1 MISWAQIEKQVSA
14 WKKKPGAGTASAL
27 DRSLK
32 RCASQMDRLGA
43 FLVQPHA
50 ELSFSKVVVRL
61 SEDGGYPEWGCRY
74 DAERDVFELNA
85 VGIVLFH
92 EHCLECR
99 EREGV
104 EELPFSERRL
114 VKYEAELSK
123 LPCRLFPMLL
133 LLQEVGRVLEVTQ
146 MERRRS
152 TSHQEFDAYDLAYL
166 NFVWAFRQLENIYL
180 KLHGTPLR
188 TDFNFTWF
196 ESTWVT
202 GTRASRERAGVT
214 EKPSAD
220 KRAASEP

>member
-32 RCASQMDRLGA
+32 KSASQMDRLGA

-50 ELSFSKVVVRL
+50 ELSSSRVTVCLSKEG
-61 SEDGGYPEWGCRY
+61 SYPEWGCRY

-85 VGIVLFH
+85 VGVVSFY
-92 EHCLECR
+92 EQCVAFR
-99 EREGV
+99 EREWV
-104 EELPFSERRL
+104 EELPFSEKRL
-114 VKYEAELSK
+114 VMYEAELSK
-123 LPCRLFPMLL
+123 LPSRLFPMLL

-152 TSHQEFDAYDLAYL
+152 TGHQEFDAYDLSYL

-180 KLHGTPLR
+180 KLHGTQLR
-188 TDFNFTWF
+188 SDFNFTWF
-196 ESTWVT
+196 ESNWVT
-202 GTRASRERAGVT
+202 GTRSLRERAGT
-214 EKPSAD
+214 SEKPSAGA
-220 KRAASEP
+220 KR